1 MYIEEKYWNNYI
13 GDTDDSLT
21 LVEYLAE
28 KQKEEITVGEIFSDF
43 GLDRLNGDFKS
54 PDIPLAYTTPE
65 GWEMPVYYAIDVIT
79 DVAAL
84 LLECKVS
91 GHIDLRELEG
101 EAEVPVVRITAS
113 PEEHDLINRTLAD
126 FVSAPL
132 AYDLSEMCSEEEM
145 QEMAEICEAL
155 RKELY

>member
-1 MYIEEKYWNNYI
+1 MYIKDKYWNNYI

-21 LVEYLAE
+21 LVEYLAG
-28 KQKEEITVGEIFSDF
+28 KKKEEITVGEIFSDF
-43 GLDRLNGDFKS
+43 GLDRLNGDFRS

-65 GWEMPVYYAIDVIT
+65 GWEMPVYYAIDVIM

-84 LLECKVS
+84 LLECKMS
-91 GHIDLRELEG
+91 GHVDLRELEG
-101 EAEVPVVRITAS
+101 SEEAPVVRIMAA
-113 PEEHDLINRTLAD
+113 PEEHDLIDRTLAD
-126 FVSAPL
+126 FAAAPL
-132 AYDLSEMCSEEEM
+132 TYDLREMCPEEEM